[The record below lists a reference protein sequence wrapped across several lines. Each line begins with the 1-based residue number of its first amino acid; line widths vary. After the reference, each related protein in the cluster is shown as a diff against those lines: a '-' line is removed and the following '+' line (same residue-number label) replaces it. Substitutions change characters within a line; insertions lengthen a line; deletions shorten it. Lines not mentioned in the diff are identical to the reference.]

1 MGPLRV
7 ASFNIQHGRLP
18 SGRVDTRA
26 TARACAV
33 LDVDVLALQ
42 EVDRWRL
49 RSGFAHQA
57 RAIAR
62 GTGMAH
68 VFSAALRT
76 WWVSAYGDGLLV
88 RGRLGAV
95 ERVALPHERG
105 HEPRTAIIAEVDAKG
120 TWLSVAATHLSVA
133 TRESEPQL
141 LAVLAAL
148 TRRPRPWLLLGDLNL
163 WPDRVE
169 RAVTGAGLTLVD
181 PSALTFPAQ
190 APRARIDHCAVAGL
204 EVGAIETR
212 ELPVSDHRAL
222 VVEVRSEPRA
232 KSSTI

>member
-18 SGRVDTRA
+18 SGKVDIRL
-26 TARACAV
+26 TARACAA
-33 LDVDVLALQ
+33 LESDVLALQ

-57 RAIAR
+57 RTIAR
-62 GTGMAH
+62 LTGMAH
-68 VFSAALRT
+68 TFSPALRT
-76 WWVSAYGDGLLV
+76 WWVSAYGDALLV
-88 RGRLGAV
+88 RGRLTEV
-95 ERVALPHERG
+95 ELVALPHERG
-105 HEPRTAIIAEVDAKG
+105 HEPRTAIVAEVNVKG
-120 TWLSVAATHLSVA
+120 TRLSVAATHLSVA

-141 LAVLAAL
+141 LAALAAL
-148 TRRPRPWLLLGDLNL
+148 ARRPRPWLLLGDLNL

-169 RAVTGAGLTLVD
+169 PVVTRAGLTLVD
-181 PSALTFPAQ
+181 PSAPTFPAR
-190 APRARIDHCAVAGL
+190 APRARIDHCAVSDL
-204 EVGAIETR
+204 DVGAIETP

-222 VVEVRSEPRA
+222 VVEVRADPPA